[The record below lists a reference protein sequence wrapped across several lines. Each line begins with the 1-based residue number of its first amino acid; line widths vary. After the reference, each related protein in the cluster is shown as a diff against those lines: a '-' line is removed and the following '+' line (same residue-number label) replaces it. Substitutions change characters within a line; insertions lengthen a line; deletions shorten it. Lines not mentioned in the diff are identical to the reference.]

1 MSPFR
6 PNADFTIISLDEARR
21 VTGLGS
27 AELREFARVQQL
39 TRVFADGRKEPAL
52 RLPTELLSALTSPA

>member
-6 PNADFTIISLDEARR
+6 APADFTIISVDEARR

-27 AELREFARVQQL
+27 AELRELRQVQQL
-39 TRVFADGRKEPAL
+39 TRVFADGRKESAL
-52 RLPTELLSALTSPA
+52 RLPTELLSALTAPA